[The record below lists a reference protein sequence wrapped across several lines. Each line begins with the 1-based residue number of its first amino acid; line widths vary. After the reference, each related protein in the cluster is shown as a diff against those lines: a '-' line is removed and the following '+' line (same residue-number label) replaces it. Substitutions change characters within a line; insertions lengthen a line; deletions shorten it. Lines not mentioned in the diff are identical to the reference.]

1 MDIWSDPTRRRWV
14 VWAALALGFLLVN
27 VHRLSSAVLSEDL
40 MRAFDATGSQLGTL
54 HSSFFYVYAPM
65 QVVAGVLSD
74 RLGIRTTATVGVL
87 VMSTGGV
94 AFGLA
99 EAYPVAFLARLCIG
113 LGASVIFIA
122 TLRFCAN
129 WYRPDEFAT
138 MNGLTIAIAGLGGI
152 LATTPLSVF
161 QQTVGLRM
169 TFLALGGAGFAIAV
183 VVWLLARDRPA
194 DAGLQPVENVP
205 SSPTLSLREVATNA
219 RTVLRG
225 RDTWLAGVALFC
237 STGLNLTVLGLWGVP
252 YVAQVYDQSV
262 TAASTTVLL
271 GSVGLLLGP
280 PVIGRVS
287 DYLGARTR
295 LMVGG
300 AVLYTSAFT
309 LLAVAGKP
317 PLWSVGLAFFTV
329 SFLAGGYALGYTVVK
344 NRYGSEAS
352 GVATGTVNALA
363 FGGAAVFPTVM
374 GAILDAYWTGQTV
387 GGARVYTLFGYRLLF
402 GLAAISGLVSLVCVI
417 WLHLRAAGTDEADTG
432 VPTGA

>member
-14 VWAALALGFLLVN
+14 VWVALALGFLLVN

-74 RLGIRTTATVGVL
+74 RLGIRTTATAGVV
-87 VMSTGGV
+87 VMSLGGV

-99 EAYPVAFLARLCIG
+99 DVYPIAFLARLCIG

-161 QQTVGLRM
+161 QQTVGLRT
-169 TFLALGGAGFAIAV
+169 TFFALGGAGFVIAV
-183 VVWLLARDRPA
+183 VVWLLARDTPS

-205 SSPTLSLREVATNA
+205 SSPTLSLREVAANA

-287 DYLGARTR
+287 DYLGVRTR

-300 AVLYTSAFT
+300 AVLYTSAFA
-309 LLAVAGKP
+309 LLALAGKP
-317 PLWSVGLAFFTV
+317 PLWSVGLVFFLV

-344 NRYGSEAS
+344 EGYGSGAS

-402 GLAAISGLVSLVCVI
+402 GLAATSGLVSLLCVT
-417 WLHLRAAGTDEADTG
+417 WLHLRTTEGEETESEAPAGA
-432 VPTGA
+432 

>member
-1 MDIWSDPTRRRWV
+1 MNLWSDPTRRRWV

-54 HSSFFYVYAPM
+54 HSSFFYIYAPM

-87 VMSTGGV
+87 VMSAGGV
-94 AFGLA
+94 TFGLA
-99 EAYPVAFLARLCIG
+99 EVYPVAFLARLCIG

-161 QQTVGLRM
+161 QQTVGLRT
-169 TFLALGGAGFAIAV
+169 TFLALGAAGFVIAA

-205 SSPTLSLREVATNA
+205 SAPTLSLQEVATNA
-219 RTVLRG
+219 RTVLGG

-252 YVAQVYDQSV
+252 YVAQVYDQSI
-262 TAASTTVLL
+262 TTASTTVLL

-287 DYLGARTR
+287 DYLGVRTR

-300 AVLYTSAFT
+300 GVLYTGAF
-309 LLAVAGKP
+309 
-317 PLWSVGLAFFTV
+317 
-329 SFLAGGYALGYTVVK
+329 AL
-344 NRYGSEAS
+344 
-352 GVATGTVNALA
+352 
-363 FGGAAVFPTVM
+363 
-374 GAILDAYWTGQTV
+374 
-387 GGARVYTLFGYRLLF
+387 
-402 GLAAISGLVSLVCVI
+402 
-417 WLHLRAAGTDEADTG
+417 
-432 VPTGA
+432 